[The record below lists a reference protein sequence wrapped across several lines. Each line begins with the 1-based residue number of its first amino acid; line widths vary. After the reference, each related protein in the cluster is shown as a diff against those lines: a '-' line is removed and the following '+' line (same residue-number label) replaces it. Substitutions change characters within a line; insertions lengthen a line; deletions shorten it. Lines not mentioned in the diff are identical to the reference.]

1 MLDNI
6 PKKCSNITNSVIF
19 DDTVIHTG
27 PVDIVTELLILNHN
41 QIKTTLTESDKSQDY
56 ISKITNIVRLCQ
68 SY

>member
-6 PKKCSNITNSVIF
+6 PKKCSIITNSVIF
-19 DDTVIHTG
+19 DDTLILTG

-41 QIKTTLTESDKSQDY
+41 QFETILTESDSYQDY
-56 ISKITNIVRLCQ
+56 ICKITNIVRLCQ